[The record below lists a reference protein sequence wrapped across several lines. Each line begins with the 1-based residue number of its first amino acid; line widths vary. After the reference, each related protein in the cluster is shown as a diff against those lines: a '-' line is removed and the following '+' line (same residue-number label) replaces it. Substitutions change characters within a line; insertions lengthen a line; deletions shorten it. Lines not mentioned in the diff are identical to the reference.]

1 MGVCLAQWEGLKSN
15 LETHGCERVDR
26 RADCGR
32 GIGFS
37 ALGYPAQRSRNLT
50 VGGDGKVGPADTG
63 QTADWIAV
71 LLNETIGESENQK
84 NKRKNY
90 GQIWQIEGGEGVWG
104 FLSRRTFR
112 GARGRLVSVR
122 KAKKR
127 PLVAIMST
135 QLRLFG

>member
-84 NKRKNY
+84 NKRITDK
-90 GQIWQIEGGEGVWG
+90 
-104 FLSRRTFR
+104 F
-112 GARGRLVSVR
+112 GRL
-122 KAKKR
+122 KGGKE
-127 PLVAIMST
+127 
-135 QLRLFG
+135 FGVFCPGGLLGAPGAG